1 VASRARQSVAPLYLF
16 LCLVLGGSAQAIYG
30 NMVLRLLGLAIIAWA
45 AMSTREGALL
55 RPARQLVLIALLGLV
70 VAALQL
76 VPLPATVWTHLGGR
90 QPVALGYTALGLPIP
105 SFPLSLT
112 PYQSLDAILALI
124 PPLAMFCAMVRL
136 KAYHATWLVAALIA
150 GTFLGIL
157 LGALQVASSD
167 PMSSPWYLYAE
178 ASFGV
183 ATGFF
188 ANANHMATLL
198 VIVLPFLAA
207 LLAAA
212 RRGNVQRYS
221 ALLAVVAGAGL
232 VLVVGI
238 LLNRS
243 IAGYVLA
250 FPVLAA
256 SALVVLRKRSPLRRW
271 AIALAGLFL
280 VGAVG
285 ALASSSIRGQSFGLG
300 AETSVQSREEILSTT
315 GAALRDFLPFGSGL
329 GSFPQVYALY
339 ENHDRVTATY
349 VNHAHNDYAEI
360 ALETGVAGIIVMA
373 LFLLWWGASVGRVWR
388 SGEAGPYARAASIA
402 SAAILVHSLVDFPLR
417 TAAISTC
424 FAMCLALLADR
435 RAPAAN
441 DKSDLRPTRHIVLR

>member
-1 VASRARQSVAPLYLF
+1 
-16 LCLVLGGSAQAIYG
+16 
-30 NMVLRLLGLAIIAWA
+30 
-45 AMSTREGALL
+45 
-55 RPARQLVLIALLGLV
+55 
-70 VAALQL
+70 
-76 VPLPATVWTHLGGR
+76 LGGR
-90 QPVALGYTALGLPIP
+90 QAIASGYAIVGLSIP
-105 SFPLSLT
+105 PFPLTLT

-124 PPLAMFCAMVRL
+124 PPLAIFCAMVRL
-136 KAYHATWLVAALIA
+136 KAYRATWLVAALVG

-167 PMSSPWYLYAE
+167 PMSSPWYLYGE
-178 ASFGV
+178 ASFGA

-198 VIVLPFLAA
+198 AITLPFLAA

-212 RRGNVQRYS
+212 RRANVQRYS
-221 ALLAVVAGAGL
+221 ALLAVIVGAGL
-232 VLVVGI
+232 VVVVGI

-256 SALVVLRKRSPLRRW
+256 SALIFLPSRSPLRRW
-271 AIALAGLFL
+271 AVALAGLFL
-280 VGAVG
+280 IGAVG
-285 ALASSSIRGQSFGLG
+285 ALASSSINGQSYGLG
-300 AETSVQSREEILSTT
+300 AATSVQSRQEILSTT

-339 ENHDRVTATY
+339 EDHDRVTPTY

-360 ALETGVAGIIVMA
+360 ALESGVAGVVVMV
-373 LFLLWWGASVGRVWR
+373 LFLLWWAGSVGRVWR
-388 SGEAGPYARAASIA
+388 SAEAGPFARAASIA

-435 RAPAAN
+435 RAPSTTT
-441 DKSDLRPTRHIVLR
+441 KSDLRPTRHIVLG